1 MTLDQL
7 ALDAIALADPRR
19 RAVLGVAGS
28 PGAGKTTLTELLLNR
43 IRALRGPLWVAHVP
57 MDGFHLADAQLQR
70 LGLLQRK
77 GAPETFDAAG
87 YANLLRRVRQWSEDP
102 VYAPGFDR
110 DLEQPVAAALV
121 VPPEARLVLTE
132 GNYLLLDDPPWAAVR
147 REIDSVWFVA
157 CAEDIRVGR
166 LVARHIEFGKSPGA
180 ARDWVAGTDQRNAD
194 VVSATA
200 GAADRVVVNGADG
213 WRLVEI
219 A

>member
-1 MTLDQL
+1 M
-7 ALDAIALADPRR
+7 
-19 RAVLGVAGS
+19 
-28 PGAGKTTLTELLLNR
+28 
-43 IRALRGPLWVAHVP
+43 
-57 MDGFHLADAQLQR
+57 
-70 LGLLQRK
+70 
-77 GAPETFDAAG
+77 
-87 YANLLRRVRQWSEDP
+87 
-102 VYAPGFDR
+102 YAPGFDR

-157 CAEDIRVGR
+157 CAEDMRVGR
-166 LVARHIEFGKSPGA
+166 LVARHIEFGKSPAA

-194 VVSATA
+194 VVSATV

-213 WRLVEI
+213 WRVVEI

>member
-7 ALDAIALADPRR
+7 ARDAIALAESRR

-43 IRALRGPLWVAHVP
+43 IRALRGPSWVAHVP

-70 LGLLQRK
+70 LGLLERK
-77 GAPETFDAAG
+77 GAPETFDAVG
-87 YANLLRRVRQWSEDP
+87 YANLLRRVRHWSEDP

-110 DLEQPVAAALV
+110 DLEQPLAAALV
-121 VPPEARLVLTE
+121 VQPEARLVLTE
-132 GNYLLLDDPPWAAVR
+132 GNYLLFDDPSWAAVR
-147 REIDSVWFVA
+147 RQIDSVWFVA
-157 CAEDIRVGR
+157 CAEDVRIGR
-166 LVARHIEFGKSPGA
+166 LVARHIEFGKSPA
-180 ARDWVAGTDQRNAD
+180 AASAWVAGTDQRNAD

-200 GAADRVVVNGADG
+200 AAADRVVVNGADG
-213 WRLVEI
+213 WRLAEI